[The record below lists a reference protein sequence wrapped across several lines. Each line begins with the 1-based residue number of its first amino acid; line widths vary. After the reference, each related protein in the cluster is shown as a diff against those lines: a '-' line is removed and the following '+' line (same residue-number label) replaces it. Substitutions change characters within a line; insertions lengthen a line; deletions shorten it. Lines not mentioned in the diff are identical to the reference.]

1 MDRRTFLASG
11 AAALLPSGAG
21 AQQAAPAGA
30 GNWPRDRPI
39 RLIIT
44 YPPGG
49 TSDFVA
55 RLFAQHLGEQL
66 GQSVVVE
73 NRAGGGGVVGWT
85 AAARAAPDGYTLLQT
100 DNSLATAPPLHP
112 DLTFDVLRDFTPISM
127 MVDYASVFVVPAELP
142 VRSWQEFVALVRQ
155 RGQAGSFYGSMG
167 PGSSP
172 HLYVEVLQEL
182 ADLRMTHVSYR
193 GMGPAMTDLLA
204 NRVQLLAAAP
214 PTALGHIAAGRVRA
228 IAVGTPGRPHS
239 GLAGRADA
247 SGTRRRF
254 HLQLLV
260 RPAGSARARSG
271 DRRPAGRGGA
281 ANPCEARGSGAVHRT
296 GRSAGRGRR
305 GGASPRHGRRAR
317 ALDRRDPKQA
327 DRSGVVAED
336 RPGHRRCGVADLPSD
351 RCLTKTGVWIEIPQ
365 WRIRPPAA

>member
-1 MDRRTFLASG
+1 MDRRTLLASG
-11 AAALLPSGAG
+11 AAALLPSVAG
-21 AQQAAPAGA
+21 AQQAAPGGA

-39 RLIIT
+39 RLVIT

-85 AAARAAPDGYTLLQT
+85 AVARAAPDGYTLLQT

-112 DLTFDVLRDFTPISM
+112 DLTFDVMRDFTPISL

-142 VRSWQEFVALVRQ
+142 VRTWQEFVALVRQ
-155 RGQAGSFYGSMG
+155 RGQAESFYGSMG

-182 ADLRMTHVSYR
+182 ANLRMTHVSYR

-228 IAVGTPGRPHS
+228 IAVGTPGGRIPALPEVPTLRELGVEFPYS
-239 GLAGRADA
+239 YWYGLLAPRGLDPAIVARLDEEV
-247 SGTRRRF
+247 RRT
-254 HLQLLV
+254 LAKPEV
-260 RPAGSARARSG
+260 RARFI
-271 DRRPAGRGGA
+271 
-281 ANPCEARGSGAVHRT
+281 EQGAVPVGGNGEALRRVMAGELERWT
-296 GRSAGRGRR
+296 DVIRSRQITR
-305 GGASPRHGRRAR
+305 
-317 ALDRRDPKQA
+317 
-327 DRSGVVAED
+327 E
-336 RPGHRRCGVADLPSD
+336 
-351 RCLTKTGVWIEIPQ
+351 
-365 WRIRPPAA
+365 